1 MSKKQKLEASILAFN
16 AENKKVFLKQLDSMY
31 KAGIKIIHYDVIDGK
46 FAPNTAYGTEWL
58 KELFLRGFEVN
69 VHFMVM
75 KPIKW
80 FKEFIVYPFS
90 TLAFQPEPV
99 SKLTALILL
108 NKIKKSNR
116 KCGLAF
122 KPHTDL
128 NKYVS
133 LIKKC
138 DYVTI
143 MGVEPGFGGQQFM
156 KEITLNNLVLIN
168 KIKKEYNPKLV
179 VQLDG
184 GVNFEV
190 IKLTSKYV
198 DNFISGSFLIK
209 QKDPKAVVKFVQ
221 QI

>member
-16 AENKKVFLKQLDSMY
+16 AEDKKVFFKQLDSMY

-90 TLAFQPEPV
+90 TLTFQPEP
-99 SKLTALILL
+99 
-108 NKIKKSNR
+108 
-116 KCGLAF
+116 LAF

-156 KEITLNNLVLIN
+156 KEITLNNLELIN

-184 GVNFEV
+184 GVNFDV

>member
-1 MSKKQKLEASILAFN
+1 MSKNQKLEASILAFN
-16 AENKKVFLKQLDSMY
+16 AKDKEEFFKQLNSMH
-31 KAGIKIIHYDVIDGK
+31 KAGINTIHYDVIDGK

-80 FKEFIVYPFS
+80 FKKFAVYPFS
-90 TLAFQPEPV
+90 TLTFQPEPV
-99 SKLTALILL
+99 SKLTASILL
-108 NKIKKSNR
+108 RKIKKSNR
-116 KCGLAF
+116 MCGLAF

-128 NKYVS
+128 NHYIN

-156 KEITLNNLVLIN
+156 RDITLKNLALIN
-168 KIKKEYNPKLV
+168 KIKKGHNQNLII
-179 VQLDG
+179 QLDG
-184 GVNFEV
+184 GVNSEV

-198 DNFISGSFLIK
+198 DNFVSGSFLIK
-209 QKDPKAVVKFVQ
+209 QKDPKSIVKFVKL
-221 QI
+221 I

>member
-1 MSKKQKLEASILAFN
+1 MSKNQKLEASLLAFN
-16 AENKKVFLKQLDSMY
+16 PKDEKVFFEQLDSMQ
-31 KAGIKIIHYDVIDGK
+31 KAGVKIIHYDVIDGK
-46 FAPNTAYGTEWL
+46 FAPNTAYKTEWL

-75 KPIKW
+75 RPIKW
-80 FKEFIVYPFS
+80 FNEFAIFPFNVL
-90 TLAFQPEPV
+90 TFQPESV
-99 SKLTALILL
+99 SKLTASFLL
-108 NKIKKSNR
+108 NKIRKNHR

-128 NKYVS
+128 KEYIK

-143 MGVEPGFGGQQFM
+143 MGVEPGFGGQAFM
-156 KEITLNNLVLIN
+156 KDITLKNLELIN
-168 KIKKEYNPKLV
+168 KIKKEHNPKLII
-179 VQLDG
+179 QLDG
-184 GVNFEV
+184 GVNLDV

-209 QKDPKAVVKFVQ
+209 QKDPKTVVKFVE

>member
-1 MSKKQKLEASILAFN
+1 L
-16 AENKKVFLKQLDSMY
+16 
-31 KAGIKIIHYDVIDGK
+31 
-46 FAPNTAYGTEWL
+46 T
-58 KELFLRGFEVN
+58 
-69 VHFMVM
+69 
-75 KPIKW
+75 
-80 FKEFIVYPFS
+80 
-90 TLAFQPEPV
+90 FQPEPV
-99 SKLTALILL
+99 SKLTASILL
-108 NKIKKSNR
+108 SKIKKSNR

>member
-1 MSKKQKLEASILAFN
+1 MSECQKLEASILAFN
-16 AENKKVFLKQLDSMY
+16 AKNKKIFLKQLDSMR
-31 KAGIKIIHYDVIDGK
+31 KAGINTIHYDVIDGK
-46 FAPNTAYGTEWL
+46 FAPNTGYGTEWL

-80 FKEFIVYPFS
+80 FKDFAVYPFS
-90 TLAFQPEPV
+90 ALTFQPEPI
-99 SKLTALILL
+99 SKLTASILL
-108 NKIKKSNR
+108 KKIKRSNR
-116 KCGLAF
+116 MCGLAF

-128 NKYVS
+128 NRYIN

-156 KEITLNNLVLIN
+156 EDITLKNLALIN
-168 KIKKEYNPKLV
+168 KIKKAHNHNLIIE
-179 VQLDG
+179 LDG
-184 GVNFEV
+184 GVNLDV

-198 DNFISGSFLIK
+198 DNFVSGSFLIK
-209 QKDPKAVVKFVQ
+209 QKNHKAIVKFVE